1 MHMGGSLSVN
11 TIRTKFNAGE
21 DAIAPLFDSWDLSA
35 AVYLFF
41 LFFLLGNC
49 NAIAPILTAE
59 IC

>member
-1 MHMGGSLSVN
+1 MGGSLSVN

-41 LFFLLGNC
+41 LLGNC